1 MGTGNHG
8 LPWRVPALVAFAVG
22 LISAL
27 LTHRLMT
34 SGRFPP
40 AVPTL
45 AVVLLAGVGLLVLW
59 FGWAVRG
66 YLRGRKANLDPMRA
80 ARTLALAQAAALTGA
95 ALVGLYAGNALG
107 LLPDWDLKASQRLLW
122 SYLAGTLAG
131 GYLVVCGLLAQHW
144 CRIPPRENGS
154 PAEGRDEVR

>member
-1 MGTGNHG
+1 MGTGNRG
-8 LPWRVPALVAFAVG
+8 LSWRVPVLVTLVVG
-22 LISAL
+22 VISAL
-27 LTHRLMT
+27 LTHRLMAGGT
-34 SGRFPP
+34 FPP

-45 AVVLLAGVGLLVLW
+45 ALVLLGGVGLLVLW

-107 LLPDWDLKASQRLLW
+107 LLPDWDLTISQRLLW
-122 SYLAGTLAG
+122 SYLGGTLAG
-131 GYLVVCGLLAQHW
+131 GYLVVCGLLSQHW
-144 CRIPPRENGS
+144 CRIPPRENGG
-154 PAEGRDEVR
+154 AGEAA